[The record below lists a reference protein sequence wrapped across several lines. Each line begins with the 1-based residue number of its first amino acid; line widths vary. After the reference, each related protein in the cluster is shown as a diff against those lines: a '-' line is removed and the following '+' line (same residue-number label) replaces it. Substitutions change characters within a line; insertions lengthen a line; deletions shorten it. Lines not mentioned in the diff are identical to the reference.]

1 MEEVPVFKSGT
12 LQESSGTKKRMWKSL
27 KQILTIERTL
37 FKEEQNQENIVTC
50 NYYNLAVLLY
60 SLLI

>member
-12 LQESSGTKKRMWKSL
+12 LQESGTKKRMWKSL

-50 NYYNLAVLLY
+50 NCFSTLCFEFSFN
-60 SLLI
+60 